1 MKETVRKMKAK
12 KRKPQKH
19 SFILTLALLLA
30 AGYFVISFISAQLEI
45 REKEKEA
52 AQIQAQIVAQQAENE
67 RLQAVV
73 DGGDEKEYIER
84 VAREKLGYVMPDEKV
99 YYDITP
105 SN

>member
-1 MKETVRKMKAK
+1 MKMRHGDGVKNV
-12 KRKPQKH
+12 
-19 SFILTLALLLA
+19 L
-30 AGYFVISFISAQLEI
+30 
-45 REKEKEA
+45 
-52 AQIQAQIVAQQAENE
+52 QAQIVEQQAENE

-73 DGGDEKEYIER
+73 DGGDEQEYIAR

>member
-1 MKETVRKMKAK
+1 MKAK

-30 AGYFVISFISAQLEI
+30 VGYFVISFISAQLEI
-45 REKEKEA
+45 REKEKQA
-52 AQIQAQIVAQQAENE
+52 AEVRAQVEQQQAENE

-73 DGGDEKEYIER
+73 DGGDEKQYIER

>member
-1 MKETVRKMKAK
+1 MKVTARMMKAK
-12 KRKPQKH
+12 RRKKQKH
-19 SFILTLALLLA
+19 SFILSLALLLA
-30 AGYFVISFISAQLEI
+30 VGYFVISLVSTHLEI
-45 REKEKEA
+45 RQKEQEA
-52 AQIQAQIVAQQAENE
+52 AAVQAQYEAQLAENE

-73 DGGDEKEYIER
+73 DGGDESEYMER